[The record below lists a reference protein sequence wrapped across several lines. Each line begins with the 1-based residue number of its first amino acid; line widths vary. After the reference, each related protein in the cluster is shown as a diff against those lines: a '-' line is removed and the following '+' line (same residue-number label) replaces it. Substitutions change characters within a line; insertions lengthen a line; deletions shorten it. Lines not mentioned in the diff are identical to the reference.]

1 KPDFYR
7 YFAPVIA
14 PPKEFPQ
21 LCAHRASLGMAKVT
35 VPKFSVAR
43 PEPLG
48 NKHLNRTAKEF
59 LARVAECLLRLL
71 IRQSDLAFLIYHD
84 HCVRGCFDHPAE
96 AFFADLQLRREMRR
110 SNRVV
115 A

>member
-1 KPDFYR
+1 
-7 YFAPVIA
+7 
-14 PPKEFPQ
+14 
-21 LCAHRASLGMAKVT
+21 MAKVI
-35 VPKFSVAR
+35 VPKVPVAR

-84 HCVRGCFDHPAE
+84 HCVRGCFDHPTE
-96 AFFADLQLRREMRR
+96 ALFADLQLRREMRR
-110 SNRVV
+110 SDRVAAQLITKRDHDAQICEAAEKRV
-115 A
+115 LYDSQDH